1 MLKRLTVGR
10 RALNLNVVE
19 KDVKKP
25 QVALDHHLLAAHL
38 HLTGPA
44 SDNDGEAEKL
54 L

>member
-25 QVALDHHLLAAHL
+25 QVTLDHHPLATHFHL
-38 HLTGPA
+38 NLSGV
-44 SDNDGEAEKL
+44 
-54 L
+54 